1 MQREPP
7 AAGMSRREL
16 LKLIGL
22 TAGSAAMY
30 QAMTSLGYAAE
41 SGYKGPIK
49 LEGDPE
55 GRIGAHPGCRI
66 AGLTAALELR
76 RPATR

>member
-1 MQREPP
+1 MNGVAVKDRRVQLELRLYLRSLMQREPP

-49 LEGDPE
+49 
-55 GRIGAHPGCRI
+55 A
-66 AGLTAALELR
+66 
-76 RPATR
+76 